1 MKEIKKVS
9 FVAKYFFS
17 VFIKWSIV
25 AIVMMAII
33 IVPFLLITAF
43 SK

>member
-1 MKEIKKVS
+1 MKTIRKFS
-9 FVAKYFFS
+9 FIAKYFFS
-17 VFIKWSIV
+17 VFMKWSIV

>member
-1 MKEIKKVS
+1 MKKIKKVS

-17 VFIKWSIV
+17 VLIKWSSV
-25 AIVMMAII
+25 AIVMIAII
-33 IVPFLLITAF
+33 IVPVILITAF

>member
-1 MKEIKKVS
+1 MKKTKKVS
-9 FVAKYFFS
+9 FIAKYFFS
-17 VFIKWSIV
+17 VFIKWCII

>member
-1 MKEIKKVS
+1 MKKIKKVS
-9 FVAKYFFS
+9 FVAKYFLS

-33 IVPFLLITAF
+33 IVPVLLITAF

>member
-1 MKEIKKVS
+1 MKKTKKVS

-17 VFIKWSIV
+17 VFIKWSIAV
-25 AIVMMAII
+25 IIMMAII

>member
-1 MKEIKKVS
+1 MKKTKKVS
-9 FVAKYFFS
+9 FITKYFFT
-17 VFIKWSIV
+17 VFIKWSII